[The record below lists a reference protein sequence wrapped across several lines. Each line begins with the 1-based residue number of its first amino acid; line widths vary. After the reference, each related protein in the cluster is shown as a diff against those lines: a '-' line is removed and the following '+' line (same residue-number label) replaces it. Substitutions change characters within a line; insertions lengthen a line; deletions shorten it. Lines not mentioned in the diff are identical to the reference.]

1 MNESSEQPKPV
12 KTGWMYLREG
22 LSRASARRP
31 MSFYLLLS
39 IPVALL
45 AAAGLLEN
53 REAPAQF
60 AGTVGLLIAFFGLVI
75 LRAVSDVFDI
85 TRDHLRG
92 RREVARG
99 TLFQPE
105 FAKALGEKV
114 RGAHDE

>member
-1 MNESSEQPKPV
+1 
-12 KTGWMYLREG
+12 MYFRDGLR
-22 LSRASARRP
+22 RARARRP
-31 MSFYLLLS
+31 MSFYLLLA

-53 REAPAQF
+53 RDAPVQF
-60 AGTVGLLIAFFGLVI
+60 ATTVGLLIGFFGLLM
-75 LRAVSDVFDI
+75 LRAVADVFDI

-105 FAKALGEKV
+105 FAKSLGEKV

>member
-1 MNESSEQPKPV
+1 MSEFSEQPKPV

-22 LSRASARRP
+22 LLRARARRP
-31 MSFYLLLS
+31 FSFYLLLA

-45 AAAGLLEN
+45 AAVNLLEN
-53 REAPAQF
+53 RDSPVQF
-60 AGTVGLLIAFFGLVI
+60 ATTVGLLVAFFGVVM
-75 LRAVSDVFDI
+75 LRAVADVFDI